1 MKFTFEEVMPI
12 YQKAIQEINRLNM
25 EIKKFKSGE
34 RLSTFDDAETMG
46 YLTYEANQLR
56 QQASLDKFKIKG
68 LLVKNAEL
76 KFIIDNNLID
86 SKLISSIIM
95 RA

>member
-1 MKFTFEEVMPI
+1 MKMTLKEIAPLYI
-12 YQKAIQEINRLNM
+12 KAIKEISRLNT
-25 EIKKFKSGE
+25 EIEKLKKEK
-34 RLSTFDDAETMG
+34 LSTFEDAEAMA
-46 YLTYEANQLR
+46 YLSYHANKLDV
-56 QQASLDKFKIKG
+56 QASLDKFKIKG

-95 RA
+95 GV

>member
-34 RLSTFDDAETMG
+34 RLSTFDDAETMA
-46 YLTYEANQLR
+46 YLSYEANQLR

-95 RA
+95 GA